1 MNAEGVPQKEVMI
14 EKLANK
20 AGVRYQPLEQLIEK
34 CVVEKGANECETAYK
49 IFECYWTNH
58 ALAKN
63 GELAK
68 NVPATN

>member
-20 AGVRYQPLEQLIEK
+20 AGTRYQPLEQLIEK
-34 CVVEKGANECETAYK
+34 CILEKGVTECETAYK

-58 ALAKN
+58 ALTN
-63 GELAK
+63 NNE
-68 NVPATN
+68 PASN